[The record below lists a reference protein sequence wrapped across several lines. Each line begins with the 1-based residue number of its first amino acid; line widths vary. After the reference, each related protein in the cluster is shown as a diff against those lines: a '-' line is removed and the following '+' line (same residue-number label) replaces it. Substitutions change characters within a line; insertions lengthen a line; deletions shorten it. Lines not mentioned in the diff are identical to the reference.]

1 MKKIFIFLI
10 FLIGIDCDYQKDIK
24 IKEQKASFEEMKP
37 LYNYMIKMI
46 DETRESCKSLK
57 EVRKCYNYLSNKLQ
71 EFCNLL
77 NKSCD
82 LVSLK
87 KIIDSYFAISFSPK
101 LKQLIIKLVK
111 FVPDKVNMK
120 KFKNYKN
127 TLRRLSDIKII
138 DRSTL
143 CYYIMQFFHLDEKGC
158 YFEF

>member
-1 MKKIFIFLI
+1 
-10 FLIGIDCDYQKDIK
+10 
-24 IKEQKASFEEMKP
+24 MKP

-46 DETRESCKSLK
+46 DETRESCKPLK
-57 EVRKCYNYLSNKLQ
+57 EIRKCYNYLSNKLQ

-77 NKSCD
+77 NKSCG

-87 KIIDSYFAISFSPK
+87 KIINSYFGISLSPNLK
-101 LKQLIIKLVK
+101 LLIIKLVK

-120 KFKNYKN
+120 EFKNYKN

-143 CYYIMQFFHLDEKGC
+143 CYHIMQFFHLDEKGC
-158 YFEF
+158 